1 MNAVLKKITS
11 QYDDAVKTS
20 CFGGAFVML
29 VATAGIW
36 AGAGEFN
43 LSSVFWK
50 IGLWYT
56 LGLFVVIPVIYFYF
70 RQSNLLW
77 PFAIMG
83 FLGMGIPGL
92 SVMGPGAYFFYFGFA
107 PMPLWAHVLGLV
119 GGIGMSYYWGRLV
132 WHDVMTALNNK
143 AMFDRIYIEEDDAF
157 YYLHSSVRTLEEVAP
172 ARDPFKS
179 YHLYAALLITP
190 FVVVLNRMLT
200 PYTGSGHG
208 VFIVLSFFGLP
219 MMLFAMG
226 VMVRSFIMMVYF
238 PIKLRKTTGKPVLMR
253 GFVE

>member
-1 MNAVLKKITS
+1 
-11 QYDDAVKTS
+11 
-20 CFGGAFVML
+20 
-29 VATAGIW
+29 
-36 AGAGEFN
+36 
-43 LSSVFWK
+43 
-50 IGLWYT
+50 
-56 LGLFVVIPVIYFYF
+56 
-70 RQSNLLW
+70 
-77 PFAIMG
+77 
-83 FLGMGIPGL
+83 
-92 SVMGPGAYFFYFGFA
+92 
-107 PMPLWAHVLGLV
+107 
-119 GGIGMSYYWGRLV
+119 
-132 WHDVMTALNNK
+132 
-143 AMFDRIYIEEDDAF
+143 MFDRIYIEEDDAF

-226 VMVRSFIMMVYF
+226 VMVRSFIMMVYY